1 MPACPAFHSH
11 CIIEDI
17 MIFTLTTRRAIRAA
31 AVLLPLVLAGCASL
45 SQDGGYSPVQSLVKE
60 RSGQDIQWVKSE
72 DDAAGVADTIAPLLA
87 KPLSVDDAVKIALL
101 NNKGL
106 QASYSGL
113 GIAEADLVQ
122 AGRVANP
129 SLSFGRLRRGDD
141 IEIDRSLM
149 LPVMSLLTMPFAS
162 KIERR
167 RFEQAQLR
175 AAGDALA
182 VADETRHAY
191 FSALAAQET
200 VKYMEQVKVAA
211 EAGAELARKMAA
223 AGNWS
228 KLEQARE
235 QSFHADA
242 TVQLARAA
250 QAQVAEREKLTRLL
264 GLWSKQ
270 AAFQLPERLPDLP
283 KAPQEIGDIEMQAM
297 QNRLDIMMAKRELSG
312 LAGSLGLTKAT
323 RFVNILD
330 VGLMHNNYNQGPSRE
345 NGYSIQLEIPL
356 FDWGGARVAKAEA
369 LYMEAVNR
377 SAQLAV
383 NARSE
388 VRQAYAAYR
397 SSYEI
402 ARHYRDEIVP
412 LKKRISDE
420 QMLRYNGML
429 IGVFTLLA
437 DAREQARSV
446 NGAIEALRD
455 FWIADSALKMAQTGR
470 SSTAADS
477 KPGASIVAAA
487 D

>member
-1 MPACPAFHSH
+1 
-11 CIIEDI
+11 
-17 MIFTLTTRRAIRAA
+17 MISTLSTRRAILAA
-31 AVLLPLVLAGCASL
+31 ILHPLVLAASVLFLGGCASL
-45 SQDGGYSPVQSLVKE
+45 SPDGGFSSVQSLTKE
-60 RSGQDIQWVKSE
+60 RIGQDIKWVKSD
-72 DDAAGVADTIAPLLA
+72 DDAASVAKTIEPLLA

-106 QASYSGL
+106 QASYSEL
-113 GIAEADLVQ
+113 GIAEANLVQ
-122 AGRVANP
+122 AGRLPNP
-129 SLSFGRLRRGDD
+129 SFSFGRLRRGDD
-141 IEIDRSLM
+141 IEIDRTLM
-149 LPVMSLLTMPFAS
+149 LPVMSLLTMPIAS

-167 RFEQAQLR
+167 RFEQAQFR

-182 VADETRHAY
+182 VADATRRSY
-191 FSALAAQET
+191 FSAVAAQQT
-200 VKYMEQVKVAA
+200 VKYMEQVKVSA

-235 QSFHADA
+235 QSFYADA

-250 QAQVAEREKLTRLL
+250 QTQVAEREKLTRLL
-264 GLWSKQ
+264 GLWGTRT
-270 AAFQLPERLPDLP
+270 AFQLPERLPDLP
-283 KAPQEIGDIEMQAM
+283 KAPEQIDDVEVQAM

-312 LAGSLGLTKAT
+312 LAASLGLTKTT
-323 RFVNILD
+323 RFINILD
-330 VGLMHNNYNQGPSRE
+330 VGLMHNNYNQSPSRE

-369 LYMEAVNR
+369 LYMQAVNR
-377 SAQLAV
+377 SAELAI

-388 VRQAYAAYR
+388 VREAYARYR
-397 SSYEI
+397 SSYDI

-437 DAREQARSV
+437 DARAQAMSV

-455 FWIADSALKMAQTGR
+455 YWIADSALKMAQTGR
-470 SSTAADS
+470 GSAAADS
-477 KPGASIVAAA
+477 KTGASSALTA